1 MNEMVEIEDPLKSY
15 EECPGPVLLLAGPGT
30 GKTFQL
36 AHRVKFLVDSH
47 GATPEDISV
56 ITFTSAAARNM
67 RERLEEPDVALGAES
82 QPAIITTMHS
92 LGNAIIGSAPEE
104 LGLPS
109 DYGVLTNPRIRQVL
123 LQDAAYLVAG
133 DREFS
138 EDTDHCRR
146 CGICDRDTSTSQC
159 QICSKY
165 VEILRKCSVVDYDDQ
180 ILLACELL
188 AMNEEVAA
196 GWRSKARHLLVDE
209 YQDINQAQF
218 RLIQLLSQG
227 QTDGLFVVGDDD
239 QSIYSFRGGTPSYI
253 QEFSSH
259 FTGEIRIGRL
269 SKSWRCPEHI
279 LRGAKNI
286 IDAFYPDS
294 VAKPEPTFANDVTHS
309 ERITFWDVPSDSWEG
324 NIIAKEIQSLSA
336 EDRII
341 IIVPNSKYFPAIRDA
356 LRKKGIPYR
365 YKTAPS
371 DDGIVRFAV
380 LADWA
385 ENPHDSLSLRHIVDL
400 IIQNHNDLVKSVT
413 SDTTKIAEKRA
424 QASNLL
430 ASLWDH
436 CEIDTSLLEV
446 ITQKA
451 DGLQEC
457 SFHLKLKTHCL
468 DQMLS
473 LINEHGG
480 KRARLPEFLEKSG
493 LLLAPGRNARRVID
507 EIREWRNEVFD
518 SGTGSTRTPVE
529 IYNMPSSKGLEGHVV
544 FVVGVTDGLM
554 PNPHRDL
561 EEQARLFYVAITRA
575 KRKLHLFSSRSRPAS
590 ITFKQGS
597 YQMAPSPFAKTIP
610 SAHLESKSIYPK
622 KKGPQPKW
630 ETNGVAS

>member
-1 MNEMVEIEDPLKSY
+1 MSEMTDIDNPLNSY
-15 EECPGPVLLLAGPGT
+15 QEFPGPVLLLAGPGT

-47 GATPEDISV
+47 GAASEDIAV
-56 ITFTSAAARNM
+56 ITFTIAAAKNM
-67 RERLEEPDVALGAES
+67 RERLEKPDVALSTES

-123 LQDAAYLVAG
+123 LQDAAYLATG
-133 DREFS
+133 DRELS
-138 EDTDHCRR
+138 KDTDDCRR
-146 CGICDRDTSTSQC
+146 CGICDRDIATSKC
-159 QICSKY
+159 QICAKY

-188 AMNEEVAA
+188 EKNEDVAA
-196 GWRSKARHLLVDE
+196 QWRSKARHLLVDE

-227 QTDGLFVVGDDD
+227 QADGLFVVGDDD

-253 QEFSSH
+253 QDFASN
-259 FTGEIRIGRL
+259 FTGEVRIGRL

-279 LRGAKNI
+279 LRGAKSI

-294 VAKPEPTFANDVTHS
+294 VAKPEPTFVNDVTS
-309 ERITFWDVPSDSWEG
+309 AERITFWDVPSDSWEG
-324 NIIAKEIQSLSA
+324 NIIAKEIQSLSE

-341 IIVPNSKYFPAIRDA
+341 IIVPNSKYFPAIRNA
-356 LRKKGIPYR
+356 LRKKGIPCR

-371 DDGIVRFAV
+371 DDGIVRFAL
-380 LADWA
+380 LADWV

-413 SDTTKIAEKRA
+413 TDTTKITEKRT
-424 QASNLL
+424 QASNLI
-430 ASLWDH
+430 ASLWDN
-436 CEIDTSLLEV
+436 CESDTPLFEV

-451 DGLQEC
+451 QADPES
-457 SFHLKLKTHCL
+457 SFHPKLKTHCL
-468 DQMLS
+468 DPMLS

-480 KRARLPEFLEKSG
+480 KRDRLPEFLERSG
-493 LLLAPGRNARRVID
+493 LLLAPGKNARGVID

-518 SGTGSTRTPVE
+518 TGTGSTRAPVE
-529 IYNMPSSKGLEGHVV
+529 IYNMPSSKGLEGHIV
-544 FVVGVTDGLM
+544 FVVGVTDELM
-554 PNPHRDL
+554 PNPRRNL
-561 EEQARLFYVAITRA
+561 KEQARLFYVAMTRA

-590 ITFKQGS
+590 ITFKPGS
-597 YQMAPSPFAKTIP
+597 FQMAPSQFVKTIP
-610 SAHLESKSIYPK
+610 TAHMEAKPIYPK
-622 KKGPQPKW
+622 KKGTQPK
-630 ETNGVAS
+630 N